1 MRKALTLVC
10 ALLAA
15 LCLAN
20 PGEGRAWREMPGYL
34 KGYEAEY
41 AKSPREAALAWFRD
55 AKYGLFIHWGPASL
69 TGRGMWVMYNERIPI
84 EKYEQLARD
93 FKGEKFD
100 AKAIVDLAVKA
111 KMRYVTFVAKHHDGF
126 ALWDSAASD
135 YDSMDYP
142 AKRDFLREL
151 SVACQEA
158 GLGLFVYYSIGLDW
172 HHPFFMTAKEY
183 DPARPHYK
191 TPPAAYRYRGP
202 EDFAHYLNYAK
213 AQITEICTNY
223 GPIAGLWFDTIGG
236 VYQHPNMFRIQEV
249 YDLIHAIQ
257 PHALIIFKTGAT
269 GTEDAITGEREMGS
283 LADVFRS
290 AGLPKSVQDAA
301 DAAWEANKA
310 KPAELNIPIQT
321 IGWAYHTTN
330 RQRQKN
336 AKEVWGLLQQC
347 ANMRANLLLNIGPK
361 PDGSVLEANVKTL
374 TEVGARI
381 AKEGFPKPV
390 DNDYMRHRTGKKPSL
405 DGEKENQTAR

>member
-1 MRKALTLVC
+1 
-10 ALLAA
+10 
-15 LCLAN
+15 
-20 PGEGRAWREMPGYL
+20 
-34 KGYEAEY
+34 
-41 AKSPREAALAWFRD
+41 
-55 AKYGLFIHWGPASL
+55 
-69 TGRGMWVMYNERIPI
+69 
-84 EKYEQLARD
+84 
-93 FKGEKFD
+93 
-100 AKAIVDLAVKA
+100 
-111 KMRYVTFVAKHHDGF
+111 
-126 ALWDSAASD
+126 
-135 YDSMDYP
+135 
-142 AKRDFLREL
+142 
-151 SVACQEA
+151 
-158 GLGLFVYYSIGLDW
+158 
-172 HHPFFMTAKEY
+172 
-183 DPARPHYK
+183 
-191 TPPAAYRYRGP
+191 
-202 EDFAHYLNYAK
+202 
-213 AQITEICTNY
+213 
-223 GPIAGLWFDTIGG
+223 
-236 VYQHPNMFRIQEV
+236 MFRIQEV

-361 PDGSVLEANVKTL
+361 PDGSVLPENVKTL